1 MEACITVAAN
11 SGLKIKAKYDSE
23 QKRVGSEWM
32 IVGPATYIPQFDEEM
47 IGIVKMEVIKP
58 NTALRLKAKRNTIDA
73 NKTERSI
80 GEEWLVR
87 KIGGYIPTVDE
98 DVIGIIKGEVL
109 NE

>member
-1 MEACITVAAN
+1 MEAYITVAAN

-58 NTALRLKAKRNTIDA
+58 NTALRLKLKETQSTPTKLKEASGRN
-73 NKTERSI
+73 
-80 GEEWLVR
+80 GWLGR
-87 KIGGYIPTVDE
+87 LEATFPLLTRM
-98 DVIGIIKGEVL
+98 L
-109 NE
+109 